1 MPIRRWFRYRWL
13 RMVVRV
19 KNYLTSLRNTIDD
32 EKIYEMDDIQKLV
45 YSITLKLIHDPE
57 SELRSSQL
65 DYTYHVENDNYLIII
80 RHHPG
85 NYSINLIEYKTR
97 ELINNFDVSFFR
109 DDMDII
115 IDNFDREIHKRMN
128 ARQLLKTTKV
138 VRHLQ
143 SILDDI
149 TSKQKILYK

>member
-1 MPIRRWFRYRWL
+1 
-13 RMVVRV
+13 MVVHI
-19 KNYLTSLRNTIDD
+19 KNYLTSLRKTMDD

-80 RHHPG
+80 RYHPG

-97 ELINNFDVSFFR
+97 DLINNFDVSFYR
-109 DDMDII
+109 DGMDII

-143 SILDDI
+143 SILDDV
-149 TSKQKILYK
+149 SYRQRNR